1 MEHSRALAGSE
12 ALPPVP
18 QKRSKSR
25 KAETTLPENWE
36 PSGDHI
42 ALAREL
48 GVDLIHCSAQFRD
61 RNRATGQTYRDWDAA
76 FRTWLRNE
84 AKWAKKDTPLL
95 RHRGSYPV
103 QTGGGGVS
111 YLRDLRAR
119 QEAASA
125 APVEVVECADV

>member
-18 QKRSKSR
+18 EKRNRSR
-25 KAETTLPENWE
+25 KVETALPENWE
-36 PSGDHI
+36 PSAGHI
-42 ALAREL
+42 ELAREL
-48 GVDLIHCSAQFRD
+48 GVDLTHCSAQFRD

-84 AKWAKKDTPLL
+84 AKWNKNTPLL
-95 RHRGSYPV
+95 RQRGSYPV